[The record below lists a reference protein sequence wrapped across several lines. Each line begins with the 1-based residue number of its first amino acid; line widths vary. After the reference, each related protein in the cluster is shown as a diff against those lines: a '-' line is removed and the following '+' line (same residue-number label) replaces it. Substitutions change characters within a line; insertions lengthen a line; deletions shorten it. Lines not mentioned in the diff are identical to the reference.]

1 MSLKKIFAQNLKQTR
16 KKRGLTQEK
25 LAELVE
31 VAPRHISFLETG
43 RSFPSSDLIERIC
56 TVLNIKYADLFNFE
70 EEFSRD
76 EIINR
81 LSTILP
87 TLDDEKLKYLYKLAN
102 EF

>member
-1 MSLKKIFAQNLKQTR
+1 MSLKKIFAQNLKQIR

-56 TVLNIKYADLFNFE
+56 AVLNIKYVDLFSFE
-70 EEFSRD
+70 EDLRRE

-81 LSTILP
+81 ILK
-87 TLDDEKLKYLYKLAN
+87 TLTRLDDEKLKYMYKLAN
-102 EF
+102 QL